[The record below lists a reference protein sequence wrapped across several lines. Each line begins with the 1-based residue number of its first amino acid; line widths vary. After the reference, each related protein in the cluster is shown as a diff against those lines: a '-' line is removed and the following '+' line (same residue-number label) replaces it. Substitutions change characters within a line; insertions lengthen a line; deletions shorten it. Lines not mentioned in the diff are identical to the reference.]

1 MKIDEILAEM
11 PNLTP
16 EELDAIRAKLYE
28 LEVKAINQ
36 WFEKLESGPWPPPRD
51 PKWDEFMAWIES
63 QPPDHLPEDLAANF
77 DRYQNF
83 TLKRP

>member
-11 PNLTP
+11 PNLSS
-16 EELDAIRAKLYE
+16 EELEAIEAKSHELYTQAIKRR
-28 LEVKAINQ
+28 LEE
-36 WFEKLESGPWPPPRD
+36 FEAMPWPPQRSPT
-51 PKWDEFMAWIES
+51 WDAFMARIES
-63 QPPDHLPEDLAANF
+63 RPPDHLPEDLAANF

>member
-11 PNLTP
+11 PNLNS
-16 EELDAIRAKLYE
+16 EELEAIEAKSHELYKQAIKRR
-28 LEVKAINQ
+28 LEDPEAK
-36 WFEKLESGPWPPPRD
+36 PWPPQGD
-51 PKWDEFMAWIES
+51 PKWDAFMAWIES

>member
-16 EELDAIRAKLYE
+16 EELAAIRAKSYE
-28 LEVKAINQ
+28 LEVKATKQ
-36 WFEKLESGPWPPPRD
+36 RMAQRDSEPWPPPRD
-51 PKWDEFMAWIES
+51 PKRDEFMAWIES
-63 QPPDHLPEDLAANF
+63 RPPDHLPEDLAANF

>member
-11 PNLTP
+11 PNLSS
-16 EELDAIRAKLYE
+16 EELDAIRAKSHELYTKE
-28 LEVKAINQ
+28 TKRRLDSPDAK
-36 WFEKLESGPWPPPRD
+36 PWPPQGD
-51 PKWDEFMAWIES
+51 PKRDAFMARIES
-63 QPPDHLPEDLAANF
+63 QPPDNLPVDLAANF

>member
-16 EELDAIRAKLYE
+16 EEMDAIRAKLHE
-28 LEVKAINQ
+28 LDVMAINQ
-36 WFEKLESGPWPPPRD
+36 RLAKLESGPWPPPRD
-51 PKWDEFMAWIES
+51 PKWDEFMARIES
-63 QPPDHLPEDLAANF
+63 QPDDHLPVDLAANF

>member
-28 LEVKAINQ
+28 LEVKAINLRLAQ
-36 WFEKLESGPWPPPRD
+36 LESGPWPPPRD
-51 PKWDEFMAWIES
+51 PKGDEFMAWVES
-63 QPPDHLPEDLAANF
+63 QPDDHLPEDLAANF

>member
-11 PNLTP
+11 PNLSP
-16 EELDAIRAKLYE
+16 EELDAIRAKSHE
-28 LEVKAINQ
+28 LDIEARKQRMAQ
-36 WFEKLESGPWPPPRD
+36 DDLEPWPPPRD
-51 PKWDEFMAWIES
+51 PKWDEFMARIES
-63 QPPDHLPEDLAANF
+63 QPDDHLPVDLAANF